1 MKIVAPVLSLLLSTP
16 VFAATYVL
24 PSEHF
29 DLVGGVT
36 TVEAK
41 YEDTLLDIARR
52 KNIGQDQMERVN
64 PDIDRWLPGEGAVI
78 TVPSHHI
85 LPSGPREGLVLN
97 LPEMRMYYYPPKKAG
112 QPAEVQTYPMSIGR
126 QNWDTPL
133 GKTTIT
139 GKTKNPTW
147 TPPAS
152 IHKER
157 AENGDPP
164 LPRVVPAGPNN
175 PLGQYKM
182 RLGIPGY
189 LIHGTNRP
197 HGVGMRVSHGCIR
210 MLPEDIEKLFP
221 QLPTGTP
228 VSIINQP
235 VKAGWYGARLYIEI
249 HPPLEEYPND
259 RVAMVEYV
267 NVALDEAMA
276 RRSAGTVLN
285 NKVID
290 EELSRQTGMPQVIS
304 AGG

>member
-1 MKIVAPVLSLLLSTP
+1 MKIVVPFLSLLLSAAT
-16 VFAATYVL
+16 FAATYDL

-29 DLVGGVT
+29 DLIGGVS
-36 TVEAK
+36 TVKAK

-52 KNIGQDQMERVN
+52 KDIGQDQMERVN

-85 LPSGPREGLVLN
+85 LPRGPRRGLVLN
-97 LPEMRMYYYPPKKAG
+97 LPEMRMYYYPPKKPG
-112 QPAEVQTYPMSIGR
+112 QPAQVQTYPMSIGR
-126 QNWDTPL
+126 QDWGTPL
-133 GKTTIT
+133 GMTSIV
-139 GKTKNPTW
+139 GKTRNPTW

-197 HGVGMRVSHGCIR
+197 QGVGMRVSHGCIR
-210 MLPEDIEKLFP
+210 MLPEDIEELFP

-235 VKAGWYGARLYIEI
+235 VKAGWYGAKLYIEV
-249 HPPLEEYPND
+249 HPPLDEYPND

-276 RRSAGTVLN
+276 RRSAGTVLQN
-285 NKVID
+285 SVID

-304 AGG
+304 TGG

>member
-1 MKIVAPVLSLLLSTP
+1 MKKLAPFLSLLLSAP
-16 VFAATYVL
+16 VFAATYDL

-29 DLVGGVT
+29 DVIGGVT

-41 YEDTLLDIARR
+41 YEDTLLGIART
-52 KNIGQDQMERVN
+52 NGIGQDHMERVN
-64 PDIDRWLPGEGAVI
+64 SEVDRWLPGDGTVI
-78 TVPSHHI
+78 TVPTHHI
-85 LPSGPREGLVLN
+85 LPRGPRKGLVLN

-112 QPAEVQTYPMSIGR
+112 QPAQVQTYPMSIGR
-126 QNWDTPL
+126 QDWGTPL
-133 GKTTIT
+133 GMTSIISKTR
-139 GKTKNPTW
+139 NPTW

-152 IHKER
+152 IHRER

-182 RLGIPGY
+182 RLGLPGY

-197 HGVGMRVSHGCIR
+197 QGVGMRVSHGCIR
-210 MLPEDIEKLFP
+210 MLPEDIATLFP

-228 VSIINQP
+228 VRIVNQP
-235 VKAGWYGARLYIEI
+235 VKVGWYGSKLYIEV

-267 NVALDEAMA
+267 NLALDDAMA
-276 RRSAGTVLN
+276 RRSAGTVLDN
-285 NKVID
+285 QVID
-290 EELSRQTGMPQVIS
+290 EEISQPTSMPLVIS
-304 AGG
+304 TGG